1 MNNFKK
7 YMIALSGFCW
17 LLLGLPALAQ
27 TAASEIPMADQFRA
41 DGKIYVV
48 IAVLSVILLG
58 IVVFLF
64 MLDRKLSRL
73 ERQLKG

>member
-1 MNNFKK
+1 MNNFKR

-27 TAASEIPMADQFRA
+27 TASEIPMADQFRA

-73 ERQLKG
+73 EKQLKG